1 MGLFSKKQKTP
12 HSAANSDAASLAQR
26 SLDFI
31 TEGVLLV
38 DERGMIRFA
47 NPASATMTGY
57 GSPEN
62 ITGLDYRLVIHL
74 QTSEQV
80 PVPIEQSELYTA
92 LATNQAMRTRQYLL
106 ASTQGDQRVA
116 VELTCIPTGSAHS
129 DRIITFRDITQEL
142 AEEHEQTEF
151 ISTASH
157 EMRTPVASIE
167 GYLGLALNP
176 QTATIDERAR
186 KYLESAHAASQH
198 LGHLFRD
205 LLDVT
210 KLDDKRLKMRLIPVD
225 AVEAV
230 KRIVSEHEKEIQ
242 AKQLRYSFGSATA
255 PTDKKRIAQKVY
267 MAVDYDFLHE
277 ILDNLVG
284 NAIKYTPEGGEI
296 WVNARGDG
304 DKVLINVTDTGIG
317 ISPDDIN
324 HIFQKFY
331 RVDNSQTRQIG
342 GTGLGLYLVKQR
354 VDAMGGR
361 VWAESSFGDG
371 STFFVSLPRLSES
384 EYEKMR
390 IAYENEQMVKAFAE
404 SEAQKAAA
412 QEMQNIVMVAQAGV
426 ALGQSAPVAPTAGVT
441 TAQGPAQP
449 MATGAAPV
457 ANTTP
462 VAPAATIVKHAS
474 APATATVAPATVAPT
489 MTPAQSTSVPASE
502 QNISTAPTQGVTV
515 NPTVSPNVNQN
526 KE

>member
-1 MGLFSKKQKTP
+1 M
-12 HSAANSDAASLAQR
+12 
-26 SLDFI
+26 
-31 TEGVLLV
+31 LV
-38 DERGMIRFA
+38 DENGMIRFA
-47 NPASATMTGY
+47 NPASAAMTGY
-57 GSPEN
+57 GAPEN
-62 ITGLDYRLVIHL
+62 VTGLDYRLVIHL
-74 QTSEQV
+74 QTAEQIPVV
-80 PVPIEQSELYTA
+80 PEQSELYTA
-92 LATNQAMRTRQYLL
+92 LMTNQALNTRQYLL
-106 ASTQGDQRVA
+106 ASTQGDRRTA
-116 VELTCIPTGSAHS
+116 VELACIPTGSAHS
-129 DRIITFRDITQEL
+129 DRIITFRDITKEL

-176 QTATIDERAR
+176 QTATIDDRAR

-198 LGHLFRD
+198 LGHLFQD

-210 KLDDKRLKMRLIPVD
+210 KLDDKRLKVHLIPVD

-230 KRIVSEHEKEIQ
+230 KHIVNEHEKEMQ
-242 AKQLRYSFGSATA
+242 AKQLKYSFGSANA
-255 PTDKKRIAQKVY
+255 PTDKKRIEQKVY

-354 VDAMGGR
+354 VEALGGR

-371 STFFVSLPRLSES
+371 STFFVSLPRISES

-390 IAYENEQMVKAFAE
+390 IAYENEQMIKAFAE
-404 SEAQKAAA
+404 AEAQKQAEEVQVAGAPVVAVSAAA
-412 QEMQNIVMVAQAGV
+412 ANVPAGV
-426 ALGQSAPVAPTAGVT
+426 AGVT
-441 TAQGPAQP
+441 GEAVGVQGSVSLSKSSPTDRDFDPAQP
-449 MATGAAPV
+449 QNNLESPTALPVVPNGSLAQAQVAMGAEQAVSAGPGV
-457 ANTTP
+457 ANVGQVTDANLTSLP
-462 VAPAATIVKHAS
+462 NDNQIKE
-474 APATATVAPATVAPT
+474 
-489 MTPAQSTSVPASE
+489 QS
-502 QNISTAPTQGVTV
+502 I
-515 NPTVSPNVNQN
+515 
-526 KE
+526 